1 LLAVFFLG
9 DNEEQAKI
17 LNKLWSVL
25 IFLFFL
31 DYWAC
36 LKSNC
41 LKKESLLSQV
51 FKSCCFLPF
60 SDLTEIISQF
70 TSQKTLFLISHMW
83 VNDGIHFCKSCLP
96 FDQMIFC
103 TTCRY
108 LLLGQ
113 ERRSC
118 RLSLLVYNKGMKRDP
133 KLRVL
138 KLFLAI
144 LEWNWNWFLLS
155 VLEASLRN
163 CRDKRWKMFRCAVML
178 HGFMNLLSSHSCAYI
193 LLHLFYRILY
203 LWVCLAHLFIMHVI
217 CCCYWKVC
225 QFRWPTTI
233 RFSSWLFR
241 FLLPQF
247 LKWIVCWIVSRQ
259 F

>member
-1 LLAVFFLG
+1 MVVFFLIIG
-9 DNEEQAKI
+9 RA
-17 LNKLWSVL
+17 WSQIV
-25 IFLFFL
+25 
-31 DYWAC
+31 
-36 LKSNC
+36 
-41 LKKESLLSQV
+41 LKKNHYLAKFSNHVAFYL
-51 FKSCCFLPF
+51 F

-178 HGFMNLLSSHSCAYI
+178 HGFMNLLSSCVTNSCAYI

-203 LWVCLAHLFIMHVI
+203 LWVCVAHLIIKHII

-233 RFSSWLFR
+233 RLSS
-241 FLLPQF
+241 
-247 LKWIVCWIVSRQ
+247 
-259 F
+259 